1 MRRLYARI
9 YLHFLGV
16 LVVVGIASSIIFATG
31 FRATLLHNWSLRLG
45 QHAAWIVGRQPDPV
59 ARAMMVKH
67 LADELDIEVAL
78 RGTDGRVLASSGGE
92 LPELSAEEAAQAMQ
106 TPQIVHRRHD
116 WLVVAPV
123 RDGRSPQLIGYLEAR
138 PARHFAPWA
147 VLRPLITVTVVLLVV
162 GILTFPLARRIS
174 RPVERL
180 TEASRRL
187 GQGDLSYRV
196 SLDDLE
202 PRHRRWKRKWREH
215 WGRHHRRHRRHEPL
229 EELFELTRAWNDMA
243 DRVEKL
249 VRGQRELMAN
259 VSHELRSPLAR
270 IRLALELLPDE
281 ASTAARRQ
289 DLAADLAELERLID
303 DVLTTSKLDAT
314 GLPTH
319 VSKVAVADIYAQL
332 AERAAHDA
340 VTAGKPVSVDADGV
354 GALDADAGLLKR
366 ALWNL
371 VENAAKYGA
380 PPIVL
385 SAARKGDRVELSVSD
400 EGAGIPASERERVFD
415 PFYRVDKAR
424 TPDRSGAGRGGYG
437 LGLTL
442 ARRVAEVHGGS
453 IRIDA
458 VHADG
463 RGCKITLDLPG

>member
-9 YLHFLGV
+9 YLHFVGV
-16 LVVVGIASSIIFATG
+16 LIVVALASSFIFATG
-31 FRATLLHNWSLRLG
+31 FRNTLLHNWSVRLA
-45 QHAAWIVGRQPDPV
+45 QHAAWSVSRQPDSA
-59 ARAMMVKH
+59 ARAQMLKH
-67 LADELDIEVAL
+67 LSDELDIEVAL
-78 RGTDGRVLASSGGE
+78 RGTDGKVIASAGPL
-92 LPELSAEEAAQAMQ
+92 LPELSPEELFEAQQ
-106 TPQIVHRRHD
+106 GPHLIHHGHD
-116 WLVVAPV
+116 WMVAAPV
-123 RDGRSPQLIGYLEAR
+123 RDTRTGALIGVLEAR
-138 PARHFAPWA
+138 PMRRFAPWQ
-147 VLRPLITVTVVLLVV
+147 VLRPLITVTVVLLIV
-162 GILTFPLARRIS
+162 GMATFPLARRIS

-187 GQGDLSYRV
+187 GEGDLSYRV
-196 SLDDLE
+196 NLDDLE
-202 PRHRRWKRKWREH
+202 PRHRRWKRKWREARR
-215 WGRHHRRHRRHEPL
+215 GKHHRREPL
-229 EELFELTRAWNDMA
+229 DQLLELTRAWNDMA

-289 DLAADLAELERLID
+289 DLAADLDELERLID
-303 DVLTTSKLDAT
+303 DVLTTSKLEAT

-319 VSKVAVADIYAQL
+319 VGKVKVADVYAQL
-332 AERAAHDA
+332 AERAAHDPLT
-340 VTAGKPVSVDADGV
+340 VGKPVTVHADGV
-354 GALDADAGLLKR
+354 GTLEADPALLKR

-380 PPIVL
+380 PPIAL
-385 SAARKGDRVELSVSD
+385 EASRRGDRVELTVTD
-400 EGAGIPASERERVFD
+400 EGAGIPAGDRERVFD
-415 PFYRVDKAR
+415 PFFRIDKAR
-424 TPDRSGAGRGGYG
+424 TPGAGETRGGYG

-458 VHADG
+458 AHPDG
-463 RGCKITLDLPG
+463 RGCKITLELPG